1 MSSRRLRAFVYS
13 DHAIKPSP
21 SPPLCWQMHRGLT
34 VPVPTLRLWDSLSE
48 GIGRVVASPP
58 FLVGYVRWDARSNQ
72 ESPPCQTVVST
83 ALQLAA
89 EHKGIPAALEKR
101 ARVKSCSRGSRGKA
115 DPLYSG
121 GRPMTRRKKQA
132 CALRE
137 TAVARGQ
144 ASGERFSEITSGTS
158 RRQQGLMTTCEDSLN
173 EAVWPKE
180 RRAGRGW
187 THESVEA
194 TTEE

>member
-1 MSSRRLRAFVYS
+1 
-13 DHAIKPSP
+13 
-21 SPPLCWQMHRGLT
+21 
-34 VPVPTLRLWDSLSE
+34 
-48 GIGRVVASPP
+48 
-58 FLVGYVRWDARSNQ
+58 
-72 ESPPCQTVVST
+72 
-83 ALQLAA
+83 
-89 EHKGIPAALEKR
+89 
-101 ARVKSCSRGSRGKA
+101 
-115 DPLYSG
+115 
-121 GRPMTRRKKQA
+121 MTRRKKQA